1 MDTEKLT
8 DDEFINNG
16 TYIALFLNRKLN
28 GKLVRKAYLFNSTD
42 GLEMF
47 LKDIKLEDYC
57 YKNILFYLDG
67 EMNIEVSKIYKKEY
81 L

>member
-1 MDTEKLT
+1 MDTEKLA

-16 TYIALFLNRKLN
+16 TYIALFLNRKLD
-28 GKLVRKAYLFNSTD
+28 RKTYLFNSTD
-42 GLEMF
+42 DLEMF
-47 LKDIKLEDYC
+47 LKDIKLKDYC

-67 EMNIEVSKIYKKEY
+67 EMNIEVSKLYKKRY